1 MNDLVKLTARQAVSE
16 LKRGAVSPFELI
28 DAALQ
33 RIDETGDAVNALPT
47 VCADRAR
54 DHAAQLPDLDEADT
68 PRGYL
73 HGLPIAIK
81 DLKDVAGV
89 RSTRGSPIFADHVPD
104 KSDLLVTN
112 LEDKGGIVLAK
123 ANTPGIRRRR
133 QHLQR
138 GLRQDAQSLGH
149 EQDLRRLIRRLH
161 DRARVRPDMA
171 RLRQRLRRQ
180 SQDPGQ
186 LLLRRRSA
194 AHPGR
199 VAHGPSGV
207 PFATLS
213 VEGPM
218 GRNVGDVALMLDA
231 QAGAYRDDPL
241 SLPAPNRSFLDWV
254 DNPTP
259 PARVAYSPDLGI
271 TPVDS
276 EVAQICRSAIE
287 RFQDIGAQVDE
298 ASPDFT
304 DAEWIFQTLRGAQF
318 VASYDSLLREHRSE
332 LKEEVIWN
340 IEHGLALS
348 PQDIARA
355 ELGRGA
361 IINRCAKF
369 FQDYDVLV
377 CPTVVAPP
385 FDVDT
390 RYLAEME
397 GHTFPTYIS
406 WLIATFALTLT
417 GCPTISVP
425 CGFTKSGLPVG
436 IQIMAPW
443 KEEGYLLASPSIR
456 PLRAG
461 GWHQRACA
469 AGSADACEI
478 LNLQPTGSEAKIY
491 QVRQVRQFIIKHGLE
506 DVS

>member
-1 MNDLVKLTARQAVSE
+1 MNDLVKLTARQAVSQ
-16 LKRGAVSPFELI
+16 LKRGAVSPLELI
-28 DAALQ
+28 DAALD

-54 DHAAQLPDLDEADT
+54 GHAARLPDLDESDT

-112 LEDKGGIVLAK
+112 LEAKGGIVLAK
-123 ANTPGIRRRR
+123 SNTPEFGAGANTFNEVFGKTRNPWDTSKTCGGSSGGSTTALASGQIWLASGSDFGGSLRIPASFCSVV
-133 QHLQR
+133 
-138 GLRQDAQSLGH
+138 GLR
-149 EQDLRRLIRRLH
+149 
-161 DRARVRPDMA
+161 PT
-171 RLRQRLRRQ
+171 
-180 SQDPGQ
+180 
-186 LLLRRRSA
+186 
-194 AHPGR
+194 PGR
-199 VAHGPSGV
+199 VAHGPSAV

-231 QAGAYRDDPL
+231 QVGAYPDDPL
-241 SLPAPNRSFLDWV
+241 SLPAPARSFLDWV

-276 EVAQICRSAIE
+276 EVAEICRSAID
-287 RFQDIGAQVDE
+287 RFTDIGAEVE
-298 ASPDFT
+298 ETSPDFT

-340 IEHGLALS
+340 IEHGLSLS

-361 IINRCAKF
+361 IINRCAEF
-369 FQDYDVLV
+369 FRDYDVLV

-385 FDVDT
+385 FDVDI
-390 RYLAEME
+390 RYLTEME
-397 GHTFPTYIS
+397 GRAFPTYIS
-406 WLIATFALTLT
+406 WLILTFALTLT

-443 KEEGYLLASPSIR
+443 KQEGRLLGISA
-456 PLRAG
+456 LFE
-461 GWHQRACA
+461 QA
-469 AGSADACEI
+469 AGIS
-478 LNLQPTGSEAKIY
+478 NLVPLDPRPAIE
-491 QVRQVRQFIIKHGLE
+491 
-506 DVS
+506 

>member
-1 MNDLVKLTARQAVSE
+1 MNDLVKLTARQAVSQ
-16 LKRGAVSPFELI
+16 LKEGTVSPLELI

-47 VCADRAR
+47 LCADRAR
-54 DHAAQLPDLDEADT
+54 DHAARLPDLDESDT

-89 RSTRGSPIFADHVPD
+89 RSTRGSPIFADHIPD

-123 ANTPGIRRRR
+123 ANTPEFGAGANTFNEVFGKTRNPWDTSKTCGGSSGGSTTALASGQVWLASGSDFGGSLRIPASFCSVV
-133 QHLQR
+133 
-138 GLRQDAQSLGH
+138 GLR
-149 EQDLRRLIRRLH
+149 
-161 DRARVRPDMA
+161 PT
-171 RLRQRLRRQ
+171 
-180 SQDPGQ
+180 
-186 LLLRRRSA
+186 
-194 AHPGR
+194 PGR
-199 VAHGPSGV
+199 VAHGPSAV

-231 QAGAYRDDPL
+231 QAGAYPDDPL
-241 SLPAPNRSFLDWV
+241 SLPTPNRSFVDWV
-254 DNPTP
+254 DDPTP
-259 PARVAYSPDLGI
+259 PARVSYSPDLGI

-276 EVAQICRSAIE
+276 EVAQICRSAIG
-287 RFQDIGAQVDE
+287 RFTDIGAEVE
-298 ASPDFT
+298 ETSPDFT

-318 VASYDSLLREHRSE
+318 VASYDSLLREYRSE

-361 IINRCAKF
+361 IINRCADF
-369 FQDYDVLV
+369 FRDYDVLV

-390 RYLAEME
+390 RYLSEME

-406 WLIATFALTLT
+406 WLILTFALTLT
-417 GCPTISVP
+417 GCPVISVP

-443 KEEGYLLASPSIR
+443 KEEGYLLGVSALFEQAAAISGLV
-456 PLRAG
+456 PL
-461 GWHQRACA
+461 
-469 AGSADACEI
+469 DP
-478 LNLQPTGSEAKIY
+478 LT
-491 QVRQVRQFIIKHGLE
+491 
-506 DVS
+506 D

>member
-1 MNDLVKLTARQAVSE
+1 MNDLVKLTAREAVSQ
-16 LKRGAVSPFELI
+16 LKEGTVSPLELI
-28 DAALQ
+28 DATLH

-54 DHAAQLPDLDEADT
+54 EHAVRLPDLDESDT

-123 ANTPGIRRRR
+123 SNTPEFGAGANTFNEVFGKTRNPWDTSKTCGGSSGGSTTALASGQIWLASGSDFGGSLRIPASFCSVV
-133 QHLQR
+133 
-138 GLRQDAQSLGH
+138 GLR
-149 EQDLRRLIRRLH
+149 
-161 DRARVRPDMA
+161 PT
-171 RLRQRLRRQ
+171 
-180 SQDPGQ
+180 
-186 LLLRRRSA
+186 
-194 AHPGR
+194 PGR
-199 VAHGPSGV
+199 VAHGPSAV

-231 QAGAYRDDPL
+231 QAGAYTTDPL
-241 SLPAPNRSFLDWV
+241 SLPAPGRSFVDWV

-259 PARVAYSPDLGI
+259 PTRIAYSPDLGI

-276 EVAQICRSAIE
+276 EVSEICRSAIDK
-287 RFQDIGAQVDE
+287 FTDIGAEVE
-298 ASPDFT
+298 ETSPDFT

-318 VASYDSLLREHRSE
+318 VASYDSLLREHRAE

-355 ELGRGA
+355 ELGRGT
-361 IINRCAKF
+361 IINRCAEF
-369 FQDYDVLV
+369 FRDYDVLV

-385 FDVDT
+385 FDVDI
-390 RYLAEME
+390 RYLTEME
-397 GHTFPTYIS
+397 GHAFPTYIS
-406 WLIATFALTLT
+406 WLILTFALTLT

-443 KEEGYLLASPSIR
+443 KEEGYLLGISALFEQAAAISHLV
-456 PLRAG
+456 PLDPRTPCG
-461 GWHQRACA
+461 
-469 AGSADACEI
+469 
-478 LNLQPTGSEAKIY
+478 
-491 QVRQVRQFIIKHGLE
+491 
-506 DVS
+506 

>member
-1 MNDLVKLTARQAVSE
+1 MNDLVKMTARQAVSE
-16 LKRGAVSPFELI
+16 LKRGAVSPLELI

-33 RIDETGDAVNALPT
+33 RIDEIGEAVNALPT

-54 DHAAQLPDLDEADT
+54 DHAARLSDLDESDT

-89 RSTRGSPIFADHVPD
+89 RSTRGSPIFSDHIPD

-112 LEDKGGIVLAK
+112 LESKGGIVLAK
-123 ANTPGIRRRR
+123 ANTPEFGAGANTFNEVFGKTRNPWDTSKTSGGSSGGSTTALASGQIWLASGSDFGGSLRIPASFCSVV
-133 QHLQR
+133 
-138 GLRQDAQSLGH
+138 GLR
-149 EQDLRRLIRRLH
+149 
-161 DRARVRPDMA
+161 PT
-171 RLRQRLRRQ
+171 
-180 SQDPGQ
+180 
-186 LLLRRRSA
+186 
-194 AHPGR
+194 PGR

-241 SLPAPNRSFLDWV
+241 SLPAPSRSYVDWV

-271 TPVDS
+271 TPVDT
-276 EVAQICRSAIE
+276 EVAEICRSAID
-287 RFQDIGAQVDE
+287 RFTDIGAQVDE
-298 ASPDFT
+298 AAPDMG

-318 VASYDSLLREHRSE
+318 VASFDSLLREHRSD

-361 IINRCAKF
+361 IINRCADF
-369 FQDYDVLV
+369 FRDYDVLV
-377 CPTVVAPP
+377 CPTVVASP
-385 FDVDT
+385 FDVDI

-406 WLIATFALTLT
+406 WLILTFALTLT
-417 GCPTISVP
+417 GCPVISVP
-425 CGFTKSGLPVG
+425 CGFTKSGHPVG

-443 KEEGYLLASPSIR
+443 KEEGRLLGISA
-456 PLRAG
+456 LFE
-461 GWHQRACA
+461 QA
-469 AGSADACEI
+469 AGISS
-478 LNLQPTGSEAKIY
+478 LVP
-491 QVRQVRQFIIKHGLE
+491 LE
-506 DVS
+506 PR

>member
-1 MNDLVKLTARQAVSE
+1 MNDLVKLSARQAVSE
-16 LKRGAVSPFELI
+16 LKRGAVSPLELI
-28 DAALQ
+28 DAALD
-33 RIDETGDAVNALPT
+33 RIDEIGEAVNALPT

-54 DHAAQLPDLDEADT
+54 DHAARLSDLDESDT
-68 PRGYL
+68 LRGYL

-89 RSTRGSPIFADHVPD
+89 RSTRGSPIFSDHIPD

-112 LEDKGGIVLAK
+112 LESKGGIVLAK
-123 ANTPGIRRRR
+123 ANTPEFGAGANTFNEVFGKTRNPWDTSKTCGGSSGGSTTALASGQIWLASGSDFGGSLRIPASFCSVV
-133 QHLQR
+133 
-138 GLRQDAQSLGH
+138 GLR
-149 EQDLRRLIRRLH
+149 
-161 DRARVRPDMA
+161 PT
-171 RLRQRLRRQ
+171 
-180 SQDPGQ
+180 
-186 LLLRRRSA
+186 
-194 AHPGR
+194 PGR

-231 QAGAYRDDPL
+231 QAGAYRDDSL
-241 SLPAPNRSFLDWV
+241 SLPAPSRSYVDWV

-271 TPVDS
+271 TPVDT
-276 EVAQICRSAIE
+276 EVAEICRSAID
-287 RFQDIGAQVDE
+287 RFTDIGAQVEE
-298 ASPDFT
+298 AAPDMG

-318 VASYDSLLREHRSE
+318 VASFDSLLKKHRSE

-361 IINRCAKF
+361 IINRCADF
-369 FQDYDVLV
+369 FRDYDVLV

-385 FDVDT
+385 FDVDI
-390 RYLAEME
+390 RYLTEME

-406 WLIATFALTLT
+406 WLILTFALTLT
-417 GCPTISVP
+417 GCPVISVP

-443 KEEGYLLASPSIR
+443 KEEGRLLGISA
-456 PLRAG
+456 LFE
-461 GWHQRACA
+461 QA
-469 AGSADACEI
+469 AGKSDLVPLDPRSPC
-478 LNLQPTGSEAKIY
+478 G
-491 QVRQVRQFIIKHGLE
+491 
-506 DVS
+506 

>member
-1 MNDLVKLTARQAVSE
+1 MNDLVKLTARQAVAE
-16 LKRGAVSPFELI
+16 LKRGAVSPLELI
-28 DAALQ
+28 DAALE
-33 RIDETGDAVNALPT
+33 RLDETGDDVNALPT

-54 DHAAQLPDLDEADT
+54 DHAARLPDLDEPDT

-89 RSTRGSPIFADHVPD
+89 RSTRGSPIFSDNVPE

-112 LEDKGGIVLAK
+112 LESRGGIVLAK
-123 ANTPGIRRRR
+123 SNTPEFGAGANTFNEVFGKTRNPWDTSRTCGGSSGGSTTALASGQIWLASGSDFGGSLRIPASFCSVV
-133 QHLQR
+133 
-138 GLRQDAQSLGH
+138 GLR
-149 EQDLRRLIRRLH
+149 
-161 DRARVRPDMA
+161 PT
-171 RLRQRLRRQ
+171 
-180 SQDPGQ
+180 
-186 LLLRRRSA
+186 
-194 AHPGR
+194 PGR

-231 QAGAYRDDPL
+231 QAGAYPGDPL
-241 SLPAPNRSFLDWV
+241 SIPAPSGSFVDCV
-254 DNPTP
+254 DNPRR

-276 EVAQICRSAIE
+276 EVAAICR
-287 RFQDIGAQVDE
+287 GAVDKFLDMGADVEE
-298 ASPDFT
+298 ATPDLG

-318 VASYDSLLREHRSE
+318 VASFDSLIEERRAE

-340 IEHGLALS
+340 VEHGLSLS
-348 PQDIARA
+348 PRDIARG

-361 IINRCAKF
+361 IINRCADF
-369 FQDYDVLV
+369 FRDYDILV

-385 FDVDT
+385 FDVDI
-390 RYLAEME
+390 RYLTEME

-406 WLIATFALTLT
+406 WLILTFALTLT
-417 GCPTISVP
+417 GCPIISVP

-443 KEEGYLLASPSIR
+443 KEEGFLLGVAA
-456 PLRAG
+456 LFE
-461 GWHQRACA
+461 QA
-469 AGSADACEI
+469 AGISDLVPI
-478 LNLQPTGSEAKIY
+478 DPRPPS
-491 QVRQVRQFIIKHGLE
+491 
-506 DVS
+506 D